1 MINEYLKNGDLGK
14 PDFTYTLNNDI
25 KEFNFLKDDILFFK
39 QKIDY
44 EDDNIVFITHGDKTI
59 ELKKNLENEEIIG
72 CLVGVYRRVNG

>member
-25 KEFNFLKDDILFFK
+25 KEFNFLKDDVLFFK
-39 QKIDY
+39 QEIFY
-44 EDDNIVFITHGDKTI
+44 EDDDIVFINDNKKKI
-59 ELKKNLENEEIIG
+59 DLKKNHERKEIIG